1 MRIAVLTDSH
11 YSSTETVTCG
21 TRQTGIADMIMRRA
35 AFRLNRLIRPD
46 VTILLGDMVNA
57 GHLASG
63 QEDLR
68 TLWQHVK
75 LISSPVIA
83 LPGNHDGTP
92 DQFYQ
97 TAPRPEPTVEVAGVR
112 FVINIDPERP
122 RYNAWRGEHD
132 ITRLAAARSS
142 WQGPIVSL
150 QHVPVFPPG
159 LHSCP
164 YNYVNAAEV
173 TAAEAAAGVT
183 LSLAGH
189 HHAGFGPF
197 VADGVTYLAAPA
209 LCEAPFPILIID
221 LDTDGRMTFTRE
233 NLKMPEAAGLIDTHI
248 HTRYAYC
255 NENMAPER
263 IAAFANAFGLA
274 EFRLS
279 EHSGHLLHTCPDY
292 YRAQDATIPAP
303 AANRRLDDYLA
314 EMAAVGIPTAWTG
327 LEIDCRHDGTA
338 LLDAADW
345 DRIPFRLGALHQMP
359 SIHRRLNASPET
371 LRDEFLGLMQRFLR
385 HGFFS
390 LAHPFRVFRRGKL
403 PIPDGCFAPLVRLLK
418 ETGTAAEIN
427 FHTNEPPVEF
437 FQKCLCAGVKV
448 TLGSDAHNLYEVG
461 DFALHLDF
469 LRRCGYDGDLQDIIR
484 SEPQMNTDAHR

>member
-11 YSSTETVTCG
+11 YSSTEATTCG

-35 AFRLNRLIRPD
+35 VFRLNRLLRPD

-63 QEDLR
+63 QGDLR

-83 LPGNHDGTP
+83 IPGNHDGTS
-92 DQFYQ
+92 DAFYQ
-97 TAPRPEPTVEVAGVR
+97 TATRPEPMVEVAGVR

-122 RYNAWRGEHD
+122 GYNAFREDHD
-132 ITRLAAARSS
+132 LARLAAARQGWS
-142 WQGPIVSL
+142 GPIVSL
-150 QHVPVFPPG
+150 QHVPVFPTG

-164 YNYVNAAEV
+164 YNYVNAAAV

-183 LSLAGH
+183 LSLSGH
-189 HHAGFGPF
+189 YHAGFGPLN
-197 VADGVTYLAAPA
+197 AGGVTYLAAPA
-209 LCEAPFPILIID
+209 LCEASFPIILID
-221 LDTDGRMTFTRE
+221 LDEKGNLTISRE
-233 NLKMPEAAGLIDTHI
+233 NLKMPEAAGLVDTHI

-292 YRAQDATIPAP
+292 YRAQDATIPPPP
-303 AANRRLDDYLA
+303 ADRRLDAYLT
-314 EMAAVGIPTAWTG
+314 EMAAVGIPAAWTG
-327 LEIDCRHDGTA
+327 LEIDCRHDGSP
-338 LLDAADW
+338 LLAASDW
-345 DRIPFRLGALHQMP
+345 DRIPFRIGALHQMP
-359 SIHRRLNASPET
+359 SIHRRLAVGPET
-371 LRDEFLGLMQRFLR
+371 LRDEFLGLMERFLH

-403 PIPDGCFAPLVRLLK
+403 PIPPGCFTPLVRMLK

-427 FHTNEPPVEF
+427 FHTNEPPVDF
-437 FQKCLCAGVKV
+437 FRECLDAGVKI
-448 TLGSDAHNLYEVG
+448 TFGSDAHNLYEIG
-461 DFALHLDF
+461 DFALHLGF
-469 LRRCGYDGDLQDIIR
+469 LKRCGFNGAWHDIIK
-484 SEPQMNTDAHR
+484 A